1 MKNVLI
7 VGAGRLGLYT
17 AKKLHQLGHHV
28 MAVDKKE
35 ERVNRILPYVVKA
48 EIGDSTDE
56 SFLSSIGVDDYDLCV
71 VAIGNDFLA
80 CLETTFML
88 KELGAKVIVSRAT
101 SFSQE
106 KFLLRNGA
114 SSVVFPERE
123 LGDWVAI
130 RFGNDNISNYIELSD
145 GYSLV
150 EAKVPSHWHGKR
162 VGELDVRKKH
172 GLNILGVKNDRMDM
186 NVNSETLLEEGAN
199 LLVLG
204 KYTDIAKAFK
214 L

>member
-28 MAVDKKE
+28 MVVDKKE
-35 ERVNRILPYVVKA
+35 ERINRILPYVVRA

-130 RFGNDNISNYIELSD
+130 RFSNDNISNYIELTD

-150 EAKVPSHWHGKR
+150 EVKVPSQWNGKR

-172 GLNILGVKNDRMDM
+172 GLNILGVNKNRMDM
-186 NVNSETLLEEGAN
+186 NVNSDTLLEEGSTM
-199 LLVLG
+199 LVLG
-204 KYTDIAKAFK
+204 KYTDIAKVFK